1 MKAGRL
7 LNPRVYSVE
16 HFGHKHHYD
25 QNKKLGI
32 YRAVHVCA
40 RDGYSGMIVE
50 FSAMP
55 VIQKKQKAITQK
67 NTNIN
72 TKNS

>member
-1 MKAGRL
+1 M
-7 LNPRVYSVE
+7 
-16 HFGHKHHYD
+16 
-25 QNKKLGI
+25 

>member
-25 QNKKLGI
+25 QNKKLGM

-40 RDGYSGMIVE
+40 RNGYSGMIVE

-55 VIQKKQKAITQK
+55 VIQKKKKKTQK
-67 NTNIN
+67 NNKIN